1 MCRINPRIDFAFKK
15 LFGSEE
21 NKDLLIGLI
30 NSIIEPNDKI
40 EEVTLRNPY
49 NLADYLQD
57 KMSILDIKAVDEKGV
72 VFNVEMQI
80 GEDLNFDKR
89 SIYYWS
95 KLVTEQLSEGMMY
108 RQLNKTISIN
118 ILDFNI
124 IDNENGYHNTYKI
137 LNEKTGKSDDLHDMF
152 EMHYIELKKFKKDF
166 DDIGKAIDR
175 WILFLNKFSKL
186 NKRDLPKSMKTDPLI
201 VKAIEA
207 VDRMFDEEER
217 MVYEN
222 RMRVQMD
229 FESRYD
235 SAITK
240 GLMEGRAKGL
250 EEGKAKGL
258 EEGIARGIAQNE
270 EKNKKKA
277 EKHKIDLIKNMLA
290 KGIDTNTISE
300 ITNTSI
306 EQIEKLR

>member
-1 MCRINPRIDFAFKK
+1 MCRINPKIDLAFKK

-30 NSIIEPNDKI
+30 NSIIEPKDKI
-40 EEVTLRNPY
+40 EDVTLRNPY

-80 GEDLNFDKR
+80 GKDLNFDKR

-124 IDNENGYHNTYKI
+124 IANDNGYHNRYKI
-137 LNEKTGKSDDLHDMF
+137 LNEATGKSDNLHDMF
-152 EMHYIELKKFKKDF
+152 EMHYLELKKFKKDF
-166 DDIGKAIDR
+166 HDIGKAIDR

-186 NKRDLPKSMKTDPLI
+186 DKRNLPQEMTSDPLI

-217 MVYEN
+217 SIYEN

-235 SAITK
+235 SAITQ
-240 GLMEGRAKGL
+240 GL
-250 EEGKAKGL
+250 EEGR
-258 EEGIARGIAQNE
+258 ARGIIEGKAQGFKESKINIA
-270 EKNKKKA
+270 KN
-277 EKHKIDLIKNMLA
+277 LLLR
-290 KGIDTNTISE
+290 GIDINTIAE
-300 ITNTSI
+300 ITELSI
-306 EQIEKLR
+306 EEIKDLDS